1 MPVPKLLS
9 FQEALDQSR
18 GGKRHLLLG
27 NGFSIALKPDIF
39 TYEALYDHADF
50 SAIPYAGALF
60 DALETRDF
68 EALIKVLVD
77 MARLL
82 KVYKGVAPALIEQI
96 RMDADTIKTILVQAI
111 ASRHPDRPYDVAPE
125 QYAAC
130 RKFLSN
136 FGDGKI
142 YTLNYDVL
150 LYWTLMQDKVDD
162 LNLRPDDGFRSDE
175 DDPDAPYVTW
185 QEAHSPSVYYLHG
198 ALHLFDAGYQLQ
210 KYTWSRTET
219 PIIEQIRDALDHD
232 LYPLFVSEGHTH
244 AKLTKIMHNAYL
256 HKGLRSLEGVNG
268 SLFIFGHSLD
278 ENDNHIFHQVESGK
292 ISNLFVSIHGDPTSK
307 KNSKIISRARAMVQN
322 RQRRDHSRRPL
333 TVSFYDASSAHV
345 WG

>member
-1 MPVPKLLS
+1 MATPKLLS
-9 FQEALDQSR
+9 FQEALDRSG

-39 TYEALYDHADF
+39 NYGALYDHADF

-68 EALIKVLVD
+68 EAVIRVLVD

-82 KVYKGVAPALIEQI
+82 RVYKGVAPALIDQI
-96 RMDADTIKTILVQAI
+96 RKDADTIKSILVQAI

-130 RKFLSN
+130 RAFLSN
-136 FGDGKI
+136 FGSGKI

-150 LYWTLMQDKVDD
+150 LYWTLMQDEVDD
-162 LNLRPDDGFRSDE
+162 LDLRPDDGFRSDE

-219 PIIEQIRDALDHD
+219 PIIEQIREALDRD
-232 LYPLFVSEGHTH
+232 LYPLFVSEGHTQ

-268 SLFIFGHSLD
+268 SLFIFGHSLA
-278 ENDNHIFHQVESGK
+278 ENDNHIFYQVETGK
-292 ISNLFVSIHGDPTSK
+292 ISKLFVSIYGDPTTK
-307 KNSKIISRARAMVQN
+307 ENATKISRALALAQN
-322 RQRRDHSRRPL
+322 RQRRFGGRRPL
-333 TVSFYDASSAHV
+333 EVSFYDASSVHV